1 MRRYARGS
9 FVVLWMALAAG
20 AAWGG
25 SSLDDLAAVVP
36 ASSEAGIIGL
46 PGLTMRRLMQ
56 PVREH
61 GIRFANVAEVDLSQW
76 DIRTVS
82 AQRVLRKPLA
92 TLPELMQAS
101 PGAVAGINAGFFKI
115 GERPVF
121 VGYYVEEGVLVP
133 HQQGPKRIFFI
144 GADGKAGVARSADA
158 VPQGVRS
165 AVAGFSGGGKDAPT
179 ARSAVCIT
187 AAGTVKLLAVYPV
200 ASLVRMTRYLN
211 EAEGCADYVHLD
223 GGGSTQF
230 VLRTEGGVSVGWE
243 REKQCYDGAAA
254 SPPECF
260 RKVADALLVFPK

>member
-1 MRRYARGS
+1 MRR
-9 FVVLWMALAAG
+9 M
-20 AAWGG
+20 
-25 SSLDDLAAVVP
+25 
-36 ASSEAGIIGL
+36 
-46 PGLTMRRLMQ
+46 MQ

-76 DIRTVS
+76 DLRTVS
-82 AQRVLRKPLA
+82 AQRVLHKPLA

-101 PGAVAGINAGFFKI
+101 PGAVVGINAGFFKV
-115 GERPVF
+115 GEEPVF
-121 VGYYVEEGVLVP
+121 VGYFVEDGRLVP
-133 HQQGPKRIFFI
+133 HREGPRRIFFI
-144 GADGKAGVARSADA
+144 TEGGKAGIVRSAEA
-158 VPQGVRS
+158 IPKGVRS
-165 AVAGFSGGGKDAPT
+165 AVAGYSGGGKDDPT

-200 ASLVRMTRYLN
+200 PTLVRMTGYLT

-243 REKQCYDGAAA
+243 REKQCYAGAAA

-260 RKVADALLVFPK
+260 RKVADAQLAFPK